1 MRERTREWRCSSCGI
16 LLAKVNDSG
25 LTIRR
30 SELQAT
36 VTGEFYAS
44 VVCYR
49 PGCRTLNVLRIT
61 GGEAKGKAVQLHR

>member
-1 MRERTREWRCSSCGI
+1 MQRKQDWRCSQCGI
-16 LLAKVNDSG
+16 LLAKVGDDG

-36 VTGEFYAS
+36 MTGEFHAS

-49 PGCRTLNVLRIT
+49 PRCRTLNVLRIT
-61 GGEAKGKAVQLHR
+61 NQGASINIAG

>member
-1 MRERTREWRCSSCGI
+1 MEREWRCSSCGI
-16 LLAKVNDSG
+16 LLAKVGDDG

-36 VTGEFYAS
+36 MTGEFHAS

-49 PGCRTLNVLRIT
+49 PRCRTLNVLRIKAE
-61 GGEAKGKAVQLHR
+61 EAEGKTRQLQG